1 MMHEYSAFTGSFS
14 SSPASASLHTELL
27 LMMQASKLVVL
38 TKVSCLKPLTDVTK
52 SSTSEILQNYTQE
65 YVWTPRETHLLHSL
79 VTYMYINIYIADLL
93 LCASTHSMWPH
104 SRTQW
109 NCELRLLDWRKYTVL
124 VSVNCTGVLSLIW
137 LVLYCSGTVKQAYIY
152 PSSQSWI

>member
-1 MMHEYSAFTGSFS
+1 MNTVLSLAA
-14 SSPASASLHTELL
+14 SP
-27 LMMQASKLVVL
+27 VVL
-38 TKVSCLKPLTDVTK
+38 PQHSCIQNYYWWCKVVVSTKVSCLKPLIDVTK

-109 NCELRLLDWRKYTVL
+109 NCELGLLDWRKYTVL

-152 PSSQSWI
+152 LSSQSWI